1 MGAGRSSRRRA
12 SASIRVRSMSST
24 SRRAPAWRRFSFP
37 GNRPGSRSSGRHDS
51 YHDRF
56 PAARGRAGARRAVL
70 RGAGAGQFCFRRKAG
85 PQFSQS
91 ARAGRGGARHQRLGG
106 QGNERDAGARVDA
119 VLRSGAGSFLL
130 HAAARVARGG
140 RVTTAVAERFPVR
153 VMVTPVW
160 ETVPVQVDDNTT
172 VTQLK
177 HEALRAALK
186 TTHDEQAFVVKFRG
200 ATVLDE
206 STTLRALGA
215 VPKAPFV
222 VLPARRR

>member
-1 MGAGRSSRRRA
+1 M
-12 SASIRVRSMSST
+12 
-24 SRRAPAWRRFSFP
+24 
-37 GNRPGSRSSGRHDS
+37 
-51 YHDRF
+51 
-56 PAARGRAGARRAVL
+56 
-70 RGAGAGQFCFRRKAG
+70 
-85 PQFSQS
+85 
-91 ARAGRGGARHQRLGG
+91 
-106 QGNERDAGARVDA
+106 
-119 VLRSGAGSFLL
+119 
-130 HAAARVARGG
+130 
-140 RVTTAVAERFPVR
+140 TTAVAERFPVR

-215 VPKAPFV
+215 VPNAPFI
-222 VLPARRR
+222 VLPARRQPVR